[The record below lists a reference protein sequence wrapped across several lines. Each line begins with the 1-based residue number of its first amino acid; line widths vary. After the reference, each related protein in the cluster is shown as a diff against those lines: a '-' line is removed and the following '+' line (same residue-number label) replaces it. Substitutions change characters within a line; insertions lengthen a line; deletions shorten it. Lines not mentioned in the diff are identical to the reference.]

1 MHFSFEL
8 MNDQIKLYVYGVN
21 MYMRENLKKMKNLNR
36 DVPFISFLRL
46 EQIKDY
52 SKINDNLLL
61 VYFKH

>member
-1 MHFSFEL
+1 MPFSFEL

-21 MYMRENLKKMKNLNR
+21 MYMRENFKKMKNLNR

-52 SKINDNLLL
+52 SKINDN
-61 VYFKH
+61 Y

>member
-1 MHFSFEL
+1 

-21 MYMRENLKKMKNLNR
+21 MYMRENFKKWKNLNR

-52 SKINDNLLL
+52 SEINDNLLL

>member
-1 MHFSFEL
+1 
-8 MNDQIKLYVYGVN
+8 
-21 MYMRENLKKMKNLNR
+21 MKNLNW

-52 SKINDNLLL
+52 SEINDNLLL

>member
-1 MHFSFEL
+1 MPFSFEL

-21 MYMRENLKKMKNLNR
+21 MYMRENFKKMKNLNR

>member
-1 MHFSFEL
+1 
-8 MNDQIKLYVYGVN
+8 
-21 MYMRENLKKMKNLNR
+21 MKNLNR

-52 SKINDNLLL
+52 SEINDNLLL

>member
-1 MHFSFEL
+1 

-21 MYMRENLKKMKNLNR
+21 MYMRENLKKMKNLNQ

-52 SKINDNLLL
+52 SKINDN
-61 VYFKH
+61 Y

>member
-1 MHFSFEL
+1 MPFSFEL

-21 MYMRENLKKMKNLNR
+21 MYMRENFKKMKNLNR

-52 SKINDNLLL
+52 PKINDN
-61 VYFKH
+61 Y